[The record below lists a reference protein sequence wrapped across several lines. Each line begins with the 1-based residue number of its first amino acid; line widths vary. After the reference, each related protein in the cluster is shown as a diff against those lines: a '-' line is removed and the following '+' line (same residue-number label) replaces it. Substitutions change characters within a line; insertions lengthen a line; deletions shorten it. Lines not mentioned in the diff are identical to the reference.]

1 MYFHQPYF
9 DRSVRRAV
17 SALPDVD
24 VRLGRDVS
32 SLVLEGERA
41 VLTAIGQGEDELEVE
56 APWVVGC
63 DGSGSPVREW
73 SKLGVDDLQFEERW
87 LVVDLMLR
95 RAAQADSWA
104 VCRCDPARPT
114 YSIPM
119 PALRHRFEFM
129 LMDHEDGESMREP
142 ERVLE
147 LIAPWKAPADVEI
160 ERSAIYT
167 FHGIV
172 ARRWRRGPV
181 LIAGDAAHQM
191 PPFLGQGM
199 CSGLRD
205 AANLAGMFDRGGRRG
220 APAALLDTYGRE
232 RAPHVRRIVEAAIA
246 FGEVICTIDPIAA
259 GERDRRL
266 LADPTPPTQRMPF
279 SLPPLDAGE
288 LVLDGGG
295 ELFVQPRSGG
305 GRMLDDIVGQR
316 FAVLASTEEALG
328 GLREW
333 WEAEVGAF
341 VATLAALVNEGPT
354 IRRWL
359 ESRSADVVVVRPDR
373 YVLWAGTDLEK
384 ASQQIGPLIG
394 ARRRKLDASLG
405 STAGACMTAEGN

>member
-1 MYFHQPYF
+1 
-9 DRSVRRAV
+9 V
-17 SALPDVD
+17 
-24 VRLGRDVS
+24 
-32 SLVLEGERA
+32 
-41 VLTAIGQGEDELEVE
+41 
-56 APWVVGC
+56 
-63 DGSGSPVREW
+63 
-73 SKLGVDDLQFEERW
+73 
-87 LVVDLMLR
+87 
-95 RAAQADSWA
+95 
-104 VCRCDPARPT
+104 
-114 YSIPM
+114 
-119 PALRHRFEFM
+119 
-129 LMDHEDGESMREP
+129 
-142 ERVLE
+142 
-147 LIAPWKAPADVEI
+147 
-160 ERSAIYT
+160 
-167 FHGIV
+167 
-172 ARRWRRGPV
+172 
-181 LIAGDAAHQM
+181 
-191 PPFLGQGM
+191 
-199 CSGLRD
+199 
-205 AANLAGMFDRGGRRG
+205 RRG
-220 APAALLDTYGRE
+220 APAALLDTYGRA